1 MNLREFGASRSA
13 VYWKLV
19 KVKLSVKWLVVG
31 LGAVVMLRSVITWE
45 KDYDIEIQKA
55 VLGFKDVHNPFKP
68 RLLQGTCFW
77 QNTYVISGVVCYNL
91 KRKCKRNIL

>member
-31 LGAVVMLRSVITWE
+31 LGAVVTLRSVIKWE
-45 KDYDIEIQKA
+45 KDYYFTVQKA
-55 VLGFKDVHNPFKP
+55 ILGFRDIHNLFK
-68 RLLQGTCFW
+68 L
-77 QNTYVISGVVCYNL
+77 
-91 KRKCKRNIL
+91 

>member
-31 LGAVVMLRSVITWE
+31 LGAVVTLRSVIKWE
-45 KDYDIEIQKA
+45 KDYDFTVQKA
-55 VLGFKDVHNPFKP
+55 ILGFKDIHNLFK
-68 RLLQGTCFW
+68 L
-77 QNTYVISGVVCYNL
+77 
-91 KRKCKRNIL
+91 